1 MSHFICEYC
10 GTEILEDKDGYYITE
25 CPHFKLEKR
34 TQKKRKNLMKAKTV
48 PVICD
53 HSKNFKKCDG
63 CNHAYPH
70 AAVVTGCDLTCS
82 SLGQCGITEEDILVD
97 VQCVPVEE

>member
-10 GTEILEDKDGYYITE
+10 GAEILEGSDGYYITE

-34 TQKKRKNLMKAKTV
+34 TQRKRKNMKNIF
-48 PVICD
+48 VICD
-53 HSKNFKKCDG
+53 HSKSFKKCDG
-63 CNHAYPH
+63 CNHSFPH
-70 AAVVTGCDLTCS
+70 AEVVVGDDLTCA

-97 VQCVPVEE
+97 VQCIPVEG